1 MEEIMNRLAII
12 IIGSIIL
19 LGTLSGIYYSWRKGI
34 ERAALDEYNQKQLE
48 QYIKDQEEFRKKME
62 DIKTEQ
68 DELRKK
74 NEEDKKEFDV
84 KIDKARDYVNS
95 EEAKKSDRP
104 ASVILKETIKK
115 LKDATK

>member
-34 ERAALDEYNQKQLE
+34 EREALLEYNQRQIE
-48 QYIKDQEEFRKKME
+48 QNIKDQEELRKKME
-62 DIKTEQ
+62 AVNAKQE
-68 DELRKK
+68 ELIKK
-74 NEEDKKEFDV
+74 NEEDKKDFDS
-84 KIDKARDYVNS
+84 KINNARDYVNT
-95 EEAKKSDRP
+95 EEAKKSDIP
-104 ASVILKETIKK
+104 ASVILKETVKK